1 MTSLIKFTV
10 TYRKRSYDFEY
21 GSQAYIFHT
30 GIYKGLDK
38 RFGIKVLLEYV
49 AFVHECY
56 LSDSNKTP
64 LGELC
69 DYVASH
75 WQKIKNSDKSK
86 YDVLEEFYDYI
97 F

>member
-1 MTSLIKFTV
+1 MITPIKFTV
-10 TYRKRSYDFEY
+10 TYRKRNYEFEY

-49 AFVHECY
+49 AYVHECY

-75 WQKIKNSDKSK
+75 WKRIQHSDKTI
-86 YDVLEEFYDYI
+86 YDMLDDFYTYI